1 MAGLESENLWS
12 QSNNSVL
19 PEDMKFN
26 DGHVVSIATYSVL
39 MVVSAAGNLT
49 VLFIILRRRA
59 RSRVNH
65 MLMHLAIAD
74 LLVTFLMMPLEIGW
88 SSTVSWRAGDALCRV
103 MAFFRVFG
111 LFLSSFVL
119 ICISIDRYFAVLK
132 PMKLSDVARRGRYL
146 LAAAWIMSVLC
157 STPQMFVFHVES
169 HPNVTW
175 YRQCVSYNSFPSKFS
190 EYSYLGF
197 GMLMMYGLPLTVIIF
212 SYTSILGEI
221 YRRSR
226 EFSDDRFRRSSLGF
240 LGRARIR
247 TLKMT
252 IIIVVVFFIC
262 WTPYYIMCLW
272 WWFDKDSAMKIDFR
286 LQKGLFI
293 FASTNSCMNPIVYGV
308 FNIRARPDRGQVRN
322 HNTLSSTGKQ
332 YRRKRPGP
340 LFIVH
345 SVHFYGESA
354 EGSPTC
360 HTRHCTNPRQAEN
373 STHTLPEMETATTH
387 VSQWSRRESDLSSQL
402 EETPQGSPR
411 SGRASLRVFKL
422 RGDRQNNGG
431 KVTPA

>member
-175 YRQCVSYNSFPSKFS
+175 YRQCVSYNSFPSKLS

-197 GMLMMYGLPLTVIIF
+197 GMLMMYGLPLAVIIF

-322 HNTLSSTGKQ
+322 HNTLSSTE
-332 YRRKRPGP
+332 R
-340 LFIVH
+340 
-345 SVHFYGESA
+345 
-354 EGSPTC
+354 
-360 HTRHCTNPRQAEN
+360 
-373 STHTLPEMETATTH
+373 ETATSH

-411 SGRASLRVFKL
+411 SGRSSLRVFKL

>member
-1 MAGLESENLWS
+1 MGNHERRWLLKTAGRWPWKSESLWP
-12 QSNNSVL
+12 QSNDSVL
-19 PEDMKFN
+19 PADMRFN
-26 DGHVVSIATYSVL
+26 GGHVVSIAAYSAL
-39 MVVSAAGNLT
+39 MAVSAAGNLT
-49 VLFIILRRRA
+49 VLGLILRRGERA
-59 RSRVNH
+59 RSRLNH

-119 ICISIDRYFAVLK
+119 ICISVDRYFAVLK
-132 PMKLSDVARRGRYL
+132 PMRLRDAARRGRL
-146 LAAAWIMSVLC
+146 LIAAAWALSAVC
-157 STPQMFVFHVES
+157 SCPQMFVFHVEA

-175 YRQCVSYNSFPSKFS
+175 YRQCVSYNAFPSKLS

-197 GMLMMYGLPLTVIIF
+197 GMLMMYGLPLAVIIF

-226 EFSDDRFRRSSLGF
+226 EFSDGDRFRRSSLGF

-262 WTPYYIMCLW
+262 WTPYYVMCLW

-293 FASTNSCMNPIVYGV
+293 FASTNSCMNPIVYGA
-308 FNIRARPDRGQVRN
+308 FNIRCECYV
-322 HNTLSSTGKQ
+322 
-332 YRRKRPGP
+332 
-340 LFIVH
+340 
-345 SVHFYGESA
+345 SVTDVPSIC
-354 EGSPTC
+354 SV
-360 HTRHCTNPRQAEN
+360 CT
-373 STHTLPEMETATTH
+373 
-387 VSQWSRRESDLSSQL
+387 
-402 EETPQGSPR
+402 
-411 SGRASLRVFKL
+411 K
-422 RGDRQNNGG
+422 
-431 KVTPA
+431 